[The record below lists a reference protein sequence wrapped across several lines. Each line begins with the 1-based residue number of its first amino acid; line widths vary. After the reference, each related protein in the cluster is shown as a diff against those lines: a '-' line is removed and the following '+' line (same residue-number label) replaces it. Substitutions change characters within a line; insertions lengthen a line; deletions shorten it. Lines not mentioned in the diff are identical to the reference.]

1 MLLLLPILV
10 PLIGGIFV
18 FRQKNETYRDWLVVT
33 LIVITAVMVLA
44 NCTMPTQRLWLLT
57 IQGDL
62 GLVLNSDWLSKFFMV
77 LAVCIWAPVVVFTK
91 PYIRHAGQ
99 GNQFMGF
106 YTMTLGVLMGLAQAA
121 NFVTMYMF
129 FEMMSLITVPL
140 VLHNATPAARRAGFK
155 YLGYSVFGA
164 GMALAGYF
172 FIAYYLTVPDF
183 QPGGAIDFSRAA
195 EHQPLLLVAYCLMI
209 VGFGAKAGMM
219 PMQSWL
225 PAAHP
230 VAPAPASAVLSGV
243 ITKGGVVAVIR
254 VTYYMFGPEFLA
266 GSWPQY
272 VLLTLT
278 LATVFVGSM
287 LAYREKQLKRRLAY
301 STVSNL
307 SYILFAA
314 ALMTTQALAASFLH
328 LIVHSVVKIM
338 AFFTAGAVLHYAHR
352 EYVPQLEGLGR
363 YMPVTFACFTAAACA
378 LTGIPPFNGFVSK
391 WCIAR
396 AAVDIGGWLPL
407 VGFAALLI
415 SALLTAVYMFQVVLK
430 AWFPRTDAPAIPE
443 GSAHEAGWMMTVP
456 TAILAAACLVMG
468 LFPQWLL
475 DVIGKAVGL

>member
-195 EHQPLLLVAYCLMI
+195 EHQPLLLVA
-209 VGFGAKAGMM
+209 
-219 PMQSWL
+219 
-225 PAAHP
+225 
-230 VAPAPASAVLSGV
+230 SAVLSGV

-301 STVSNL
+301 STVSQV
-307 SYILFAA
+307 SYVLFG
-314 ALMTTQALAASFLH
+314 LMLLTPDGVQASLLQMVFHALAKDTLFL
-328 LIVHSVVKIM
+328 
-338 AFFTAGAVLHYAHR
+338 AAGAIIFSTNCTRVD
-352 EYVPQLEGLGR
+352 QLRGIGR
-363 YMPVTFACFTAAACA
+363 RMPVTMWCFTLAA
-378 LTGIPPFNGFVSK
+378 LSLIGIPPMAGFVSK
-391 WCIAR
+391 WYLLTASLEAPIQAFGV
-396 AAVDIGGWLPL
+396 AGL
-407 VGFAALLI
+407 VVLVV
-415 SALLTAVYMFQVVLK
+415 SALLTAGYLLPVVTEGFFPGRDFITERREVGVQMTWPMIAFAAAVVLMGLLPGGLLH
-430 AWFPRTDAPAIPE
+430 WL
-443 GSAHEAGWMMTVP
+443 GL
-456 TAILAAACLVMG
+456 LAAR
-468 LFPQWLL
+468 LFP
-475 DVIGKAVGL
+475 

>member
-301 STVSNL
+301 STVSQV
-307 SYILFAA
+307 SYVLFGVWWSE
-314 ALMTTQALAASFLH
+314 QERF
-328 LIVHSVVKIM
+328 
-338 AFFTAGAVLHYAHR
+338 
-352 EYVPQLEGLGR
+352 PGL
-363 YMPVTFACFTAAACA
+363 
-378 LTGIPPFNGFVSK
+378 
-391 WCIAR
+391 
-396 AAVDIGGWLPL
+396 
-407 VGFAALLI
+407 
-415 SALLTAVYMFQVVLK
+415 
-430 AWFPRTDAPAIPE
+430 
-443 GSAHEAGWMMTVP
+443 
-456 TAILAAACLVMG
+456 
-468 LFPQWLL
+468 
-475 DVIGKAVGL
+475 